1 MNNVYLLIGGNV
13 GDRLDNLQQ
22 AVMTIDRTCGRVV
35 RQSAIYE
42 TAAWGKTDQQ
52 SFLNQ
57 ALLVETGLTAFQ
69 LLERVLE
76 AETLLGRV
84 RKERY
89 GPRII
94 DIDILFFND
103 DMISAPE
110 LTIPHPEIQN
120 RRFALTP
127 MAAIAPD
134 YLHPVLGKTIRTLL
148 EECKDDLAVRLWQG
162 SESQ

>member
-13 GDRLDNLQQ
+13 GDRRANLRQ
-22 AVMTIDRTCGRVV
+22 AVTAIDESCGGHVV

-52 SFLNQ
+52 AFLNQ
-57 ALLVETGLTAFQ
+57 ALLLSTSFTPTH
-69 LLERVLE
+69 LLQQILQTEV
-76 AETLLGRV
+76 LLGRI
-84 RKERY
+84 RQERY

-103 DMISAPE
+103 DIINDPA
-110 LTIPHPEIQN
+110 LTVPHPEVQN

-127 MAAIAPD
+127 LQEIAPG
-134 YLHPVLGKTIRTLL
+134 LVHPVLKKSVDQLL
-148 EECKDDLAVRLWQG
+148 QECPDMLEVKRIG
-162 SESQ
+162 

>member
-1 MNNVYLLIGGNV
+1 MNYVYLLIGGNV
-13 GDRLDNLQQ
+13 GDRLHNLQQ
-22 AVMTIDRTCGRVV
+22 AVITIDRTCGRVV

-57 ALLVETGLTAFQ
+57 ALLVETDLTAFQ
-69 LLERVLE
+69 LLEKVLE

-94 DIDILFFND
+94 DIDILLFNYD
-103 DMISAPE
+103 DISEPD
-110 LTIPHPEIQN
+110 LVIPHPELQN

-127 MAAIAPD
+127 LAEIAPG

-148 EECKDDLAVRLWQG
+148 EECKDELEVKKV
-162 SESQ
+162 SF

>member
-13 GDRLDNLQQ
+13 GDRLCNLQQ
-22 AVMTIDRTCGRVV
+22 AVSVIDRTCGRVV

-42 TAAWGKTDQQ
+42 TAAWGMNDQQ
-52 SFLNQ
+52 PFLNQ
-57 ALLVETGLTAFQ
+57 ALLIETTLTAFQ

-76 AETLLGRV
+76 AETQLGRV

-89 GPRII
+89 GPRVI
-94 DIDILFFND
+94 DIDLLFFNY

-127 MAAIAPD
+127 MAAIAAD
-134 YLHPVLGKTIRTLL
+134 YLHPVLGKTIQVLLDECLDTL
-148 EECKDDLAVRLWQG
+148 EVKVWKE
-162 SESQ
+162 

>member
-13 GDRLDNLQQ
+13 GDRLHNLQQ
-22 AVMTIDRTCGRVV
+22 AVAAIHRTCGPVV

-52 SFLNQ
+52 PFLNQ
-57 ALLVETGLTAFQ
+57 ALAVTTDLTAFQ
-69 LLERVLE
+69 LLEKVLA

-89 GPRII
+89 GPRLI
-94 DIDILFFND
+94 DIDILFYNNAILNEPAL
-103 DMISAPE
+103 M
-110 LTIPHPEIQN
+110 IPHPELQH

-127 MAAIAPD
+127 LAEIAPD
-134 YLHPVLGKTIRTLL
+134 YVHPVLGKTIRTLL
-148 EECKDDLAVRLWQG
+148 EECKDALAVREWKP
-162 SESQ
+162 